1 MKYLILLFLLA
12 TPQLGHSLINW
23 PGGPAPCDTTLNACV
38 AGSPD
43 YETIQIN
50 TNDEINETIAVF
62 KPVSLVAGNGYR
74 PVFGSGHHIEMTNVA
89 TTNRTVRIEG
99 LTFINGRIA
108 YNHQGGSSAGG
119 SLIVRNNVVLSNSSA
134 NQNIRILNFSSQT
147 LDLSIDYNQL
157 HYTANQFT
165 TAINGAI
172 TIQTGSPTGSQTGT
186 IEGQVYGNTISSTGQ
201 DSVGVG
207 VYGFAGTDINLNVA
221 GNELTGGHD
230 GGIYVTRSDSSTG
243 DTAINIGNNAFYA
256 YSEDE
261 NFKGVYIEGLA
272 GSISANIIN
281 NTAIGAFDAFRFDEI
296 GSAVVVASLYN
307 NIMAFGDAG
316 VVIGANPS
324 LTNDYNLSYMNNFN
338 SAAFTPG
345 PNYMTSNPMIMGKQ
359 NARLRPGSPAI
370 EAGNSLQLLL
380 LGATPFVDAD
390 GTNRIKK
397 GNNLAGAQQVDIGA
411 YETGDLHFTH
421 EVNSPVNHISEF
433 NHPELTGN
441 SALDNLHVS
450 ANWNPP
456 GSAGIYN
463 NDNEGVYY
471 NGSQWTVFN
480 QAITTFNDGAA
491 FNVHGFAN
499 TSSTF
504 EHSATEVSS
513 NNTILDNL
521 SLNNQRNRILQVT
534 QNWRGT
540 YNPHPITVFY
550 FNDRWL
556 IANTDL
562 NDIPVG
568 SNFNV
573 YSQAP
578 SKSAWVHVA
587 TSANIVSNY
596 TLIDHPLINGVDCA
610 EIQVTQSAENGV
622 FNDAP
627 TGVFYAVASQRW
639 GIFNQDLSV
648 MSNNATFHLTV
659 NPEQIAACT
668 DLIFKDSF

>member
-1 MKYLILLFLLA
+1 MKYLILLFL
-12 TPQLGHSLINW
+12 TTIPQLGHGLINW
-23 PGGPAPCDTTLNACV
+23 PGGPTPCDTTLNACV

-50 TNDEINETIAVF
+50 TNTVINETISVF
-62 KPVSLVAGNGYR
+62 KPVSLVAGNGYQ
-74 PVFGSGHHIEMTNVA
+74 PVFGSGHQIEMTNIA

-99 LTFINGRIA
+99 LTFTNGRIA

-119 SLIVRNNVVLSNSSA
+119 SLVIRNNVVRSNSSP
-134 NQNIRILNFSSQT
+134 NQNIRVLNFSSQT
-147 LDLSIDYNQL
+147 LELDIDYNHL
-157 HYTANQFT
+157 NYTTNQFT
-165 TAINGAI
+165 TTINGAI
-172 TIQTGSPTGSQTGT
+172 TIQTGTPTGSQTGT
-186 IEGQVYGNTISSTGQ
+186 IEGQVYGNTITSSGD
-201 DSVGVG
+201 DSIGVG
-207 VYGFAGTDINLNVA
+207 VYGYASTNINLNVG
-221 GNELTGGHD
+221 GNEFTGGKE
-230 GGIYVTRSDSSTG
+230 GGVYVTRSNGTG
-243 DTAINIGNNAFYA
+243 NTDINVAHNAFYA
-256 YSEDE
+256 NSDDE

-272 GSISANIIN
+272 GSIRADIVN
-281 NTAIGAFDAFRFDEI
+281 NTAIGAFDAYRFDEV

-324 LTNDYNLSYMNNFN
+324 LSNDHNLSYMNNFN

-345 PNYMTSNPMIMGKQ
+345 PNHITADPMILGKH

-370 EAGNSLQLLL
+370 EAGDSLQLLL
-380 LGATPFVDAD
+380 LGDTPFVDAD
-390 GTNRIKK
+390 GTSRIKK
-397 GNNLAGAQQVDIGA
+397 GNQLAGAQQVDIGA
-411 YETGDLHFTH
+411 YESGDLHFTH
-421 EVNSPVNHISEF
+421 AVNSPVNHISSF
-433 NHPELTGN
+433 NHPELAGN

-456 GSAGIYN
+456 ASPGIYN

-480 QAITTFNDGAA
+480 QAITTFNDGTA
-491 FNVHGFAN
+491 FNVHAFAN

-504 EHSATEVSS
+504 EHGATEASS
-513 NNTILDNL
+513 NNTILDDI

-540 YNPHPITVFY
+540 YNPHPISVFY
-550 FNDRWL
+550 FNNRWL
-556 IANTDL
+556 IANADL
-562 NDIPVG
+562 SDIPMG
-568 SNFNV
+568 SSFNV

-587 TSANIVSNY
+587 NTANIVSNY

-610 EIQVTQSAENGV
+610 AIQVTQSAENGV

-627 TGVFYAVASQRW
+627 TGVFYAVASERW

-648 MSNNATFHLTV
+648 MPNNATFHLTV